1 MQTNHSMKKS
11 NLLSIL
17 LLLVISNINAQTG
30 QSQFKRVV
38 LNSIPKPMAPA
49 HLVVTDQT
57 FFDAVGSEN
66 KALDANETVLLSF
79 NIQNDGM
86 GDAYAVKLKIEDS
99 ANVKG
104 INFNKEI
111 KIGTLAAG
119 TKTNVVISIIGT
131 TDLVSAQASF
141 VIDITE
147 GNNFN
152 ADPLSFSFATNE
164 LKKSK
169 LVIQEVAFSNKE
181 QDGAPLMIG
190 KVLQMTVLLQNTG
203 QGDAKNVTIQFAPP
217 FNVYAS
223 GASQDRITINELK
236 SNESR
241 TLKYEF
247 FANKQ
252 YDTNFIPINIKV
264 NENYNNLVLDESKSA
279 PIEQGA
285 NTLKR
290 LSVQDIKT
298 APTTISSVSLVPD
311 VDKDIPVV
319 AAKNYKR
326 YALIF
331 GNEDYSTYQTTLSQ
345 EENVDFAKNDARIF
359 KEYCDKTFGIPTEN
373 IYLYTNATYGVMR
386 QGIDKINKLIKS
398 SEGDLEIFFYYAGH
412 GLPDENT
419 KEAYLIPIDISGAN
433 VQSGIKL
440 QDIYNSFSE
449 GESGGVTMF
458 IDACFSGGARNQQ
471 LVKARGVKIVPRSD
485 YLPGNV
491 VSFSASSG
499 TQSSNA
505 YMDKK
510 HGMFTYYLLKNI
522 QESKGEI
529 TYKSLYDNLKQKV
542 KLESVRVNSKEQDPQ
557 INIGE
562 KAKAIWENKSFIKK

>member
-1 MQTNHSMKKS
+1 MKK
-11 NLLSIL
+11 NYL
-17 LLLVISNINAQTG
+17 LLIVLLFVGNILRAQTG
-30 QSQFKRVV
+30 QSQFKHVV

-49 HLVVTDQT
+49 HLVVTDQY
-57 FFDAVGSEN
+57 FIDAVGSEN
-66 KALDANETVLLSF
+66 KALDANETALLSF
-79 NIQNDGM
+79 NIENDGM
-86 GDAYAVKLKIEDS
+86 GDAYAIKLKIQDS

-104 INFNKEI
+104 INYSKEI
-111 KIGTLAAG
+111 KIGTLPAG
-119 TKTNVVISIIGT
+119 KKTNVVIPITGT
-131 TDLVSAQASF
+131 TDLVATQTNF
-141 VIDITE
+141 IIDITE

-152 ADPLSFSFATNE
+152 ADPISFSFATNE
-164 LKKSK
+164 QKKSD
-169 LVIQEVAFSNKE
+169 LAIADAVFSNKDQE
-181 QDGAPLMIG
+181 GAALTTG
-190 KVLQMTVLLQNTG
+190 KVIQLTVLLQNKG
-203 QGDAKNVTIQFAPP
+203 QGDAKNIAVQFITPP
-217 FNVYAS
+217 NVYTS
-223 GASQDRITINELK
+223 GTSQERININELK
-236 SNESR
+236 SNETK

-252 YDTNFIPINIKV
+252 YDSTQIPISIKV
-264 NENYNNLVLDESKSA
+264 AENYNKLVLDELKSI
-279 PIEQGA
+279 PIELS
-285 NTLKR
+285 TSSLKR

-298 APTTISSVSLVPD
+298 APTTISTVSLIPD
-311 VDKDIPVV
+311 VDKDIPV
-319 AAKNYKR
+319 AETKNNKR
-326 YALIF
+326 YALII
-331 GNEDYSTYQTTLSQ
+331 GNEDYSNFQTTLSQ

-359 KEYCDKTFGIPTEN
+359 KEYCDKTLGIPNEN
-373 IYLYTNATYGVMR
+373 IYMYTNATYGTMR
-386 QGIDKINKLIKS
+386 QGIDKVSKLIKN
-398 SEGDLEIFFYYAGH
+398 SEGDLEVIFYYAGH

-449 GESGGVTMF
+449 GESAGVTMF

-510 HGMFTYYLLKNI
+510 HGMFTYYLLKNL
-522 QESKGEI
+522 QESKGQI
-529 TYKSLYDNLKQKV
+529 TYKDLYENLKKKV
-542 KLESVRVNSKEQDPQ
+542 KMESVRINNKEQDPQ

-562 KAKAIWENKSFIKK
+562 KAKEVWENRSFIKK